1 MQLSRKDDIFYRLYS
16 EVLCWIGCCH
26 NFFAKM
32 LKWVAH
38 FTWNRVETVGVS
50 VQVFDFQLTQ
60 GQEQLVS
67 Y

>member
-1 MQLSRKDDIFYRLYS
+1 
-16 EVLCWIGCCH
+16 
-26 NFFAKM
+26 M

-60 GQEQLVS
+60 GQEQFVS